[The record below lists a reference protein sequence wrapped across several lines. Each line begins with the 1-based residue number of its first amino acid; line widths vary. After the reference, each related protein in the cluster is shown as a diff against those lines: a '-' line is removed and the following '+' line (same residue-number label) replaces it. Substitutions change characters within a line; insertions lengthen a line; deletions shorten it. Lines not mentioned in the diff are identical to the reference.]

1 MGPEEAP
8 HPRSRGAG
16 RLPAREELVQ
26 PRRAARGRAGRAV
39 SFRDPDVLVLGAG
52 GVLGEAWMNA
62 VLAGIEQVSG
72 FDARRCDG
80 YVGTSAGSIV
90 AAALAGGLSPE
101 HRLGEL
107 PEQPAEDEE
116 PAGNGS
122 VAARTLPAG
131 VATAA
136 APVAALALPTMAPGG
151 AFVRRLALGRAP
163 RGTQSLR
170 GLGSRID
177 SMGSRWDGRLAV
189 AAVELESGRR
199 VMFGRDDAPEASV
212 GQAVEASCAIPT
224 YFRPVEIDGR
234 DYVDGGAWSP
244 TNMDAARV
252 SRGTQV
258 LCLNPTA
265 SIPAFGLGSRSV
277 ARVEAL
283 VLERR
288 GARVEIVSPD
298 EGSVDAIGPN
308 LMDPRR
314 RREVIAAGVAQG
326 RRLGA
331 A

>member
-1 MGPEEAP
+1 
-8 HPRSRGAG
+8 
-16 RLPAREELVQ
+16 
-26 PRRAARGRAGRAV
+26 V
-39 SFRDPDVLVLGAG
+39 SFRPPDVLVLGAG

-62 VLAGIEQVSG
+62 VLAGIEEVSG
-72 FDARRCDG
+72 FDARECEG

-90 AAALAGGLSPE
+90 GAALAGGLSPD
-101 HRLGEL
+101 HRLGTL
-107 PEQPAEDEE
+107 PEQPPADDAE
-116 PAGNGS
+116 PAGGDGGGVG
-122 VAARTLPAG
+122 VAQALRAG

-170 GLGSRID
+170 GLGSQID
-177 SMGSRWDGRLAV
+177 SMGARWDGRLAV

-199 VMFGRDDAPEASV
+199 VVFGQNGAPEATV

-224 YFRPVEIDGR
+224 YFRPVEIGGR

-252 SRGTQV
+252 RRGTRV

-265 SIPAFGLGSRSV
+265 SIPALGVASRSV

-288 GARVEIVSPD
+288 GARVRIVSPD
-298 EGSVDAIGPN
+298 DGSVGAIGPN
-308 LMDPRR
+308 LMDGRR
-314 RREVIAAGVAQG
+314 RRDVIAAGVAQG
-326 RRLGA
+326 RRLA
-331 A
+331 AA

>member
-1 MGPEEAP
+1 M
-8 HPRSRGAG
+8 
-16 RLPAREELVQ
+16 
-26 PRRAARGRAGRAV
+26 
-39 SFRDPDVLVLGAG
+39 SFRHPDVLVLGAG
-52 GVLGEAWMNA
+52 GLLGEAWMNA
-62 VLAGIEQVSG
+62 VLAGIEETSG
-72 FDARRCDG
+72 FDARDCDG
-80 YVGTSAGSIV
+80 YIGTSAGSIV
-90 AAALAGGLSPE
+90 GAALAGGLSPD

-107 PEQPAEDEE
+107 PEQPSPEEE
-116 PAGNGS
+116 PETLSDGGG
-122 VAARTLPAG
+122 VAQALRAG

-136 APVAALALPTMAPGG
+136 APVAALALPTIAPGG

-177 SMGSRWDGRLAV
+177 SMGARWDGRLAV

-199 VMFGRDDAPEASV
+199 VMFGSDGAPEATV

-224 YFRPVEIDGR
+224 YFRPVEIGGR

-252 SRGTQV
+252 KRGTQV

-288 GARVEIVSPD
+288 GAHVRIVSPD
-298 EGSVDAIGPN
+298 EGSIDAIGPN
-308 LMDPRR
+308 LMDGRR

-326 RRLGA
+326 RRLGSGR
-331 A
+331 

>member
-1 MGPEEAP
+1 
-8 HPRSRGAG
+8 
-16 RLPAREELVQ
+16 
-26 PRRAARGRAGRAV
+26 V
-39 SFRDPDVLVLGAG
+39 SFRHPEVLVLGAG

-62 VLAGIEQVSG
+62 VLAGMEEVSG
-72 FDARRCDG
+72 FDARECEG
-80 YVGTSAGSIV
+80 YIGTSAGSIV
-90 AAALAGGLSPE
+90 GAALAGGLSPD

-107 PEQPAEDEE
+107 PEQPAEESLS
-116 PAGNGS
+116 NGGG
-122 VAARTLPAG
+122 VAQALRSG
-131 VATAA
+131 VATVA
-136 APVAALALPTMAPGG
+136 APVAALALPTLAPGG

-177 SMGSRWDGRLAV
+177 SMGARWDGRLAV

-199 VMFGRDDAPEASV
+199 VMFGRDDAPDASV

-224 YFRPVEIDGR
+224 YFRPVEIGGR

-252 SRGTQV
+252 KRGTQV

-288 GARVEIVSPD
+288 GARVHIVSPD

-308 LMDPRR
+308 LMDGRR
-314 RREVIAAGVAQG
+314 RSDVIAAGVAQG
-326 RRLGA
+326 RRLA

>member
-1 MGPEEAP
+1 
-8 HPRSRGAG
+8 
-16 RLPAREELVQ
+16 
-26 PRRAARGRAGRAV
+26 V
-39 SFRDPDVLVLGAG
+39 SFRHPEVLVLGAG

-62 VLAGIEQVSG
+62 VLAGMEEVSG
-72 FDARRCDG
+72 FDARECEG
-80 YVGTSAGSIV
+80 YIGTSAGSIV
-90 AAALAGGLSPE
+90 GAALAGGLSPD

-107 PEQPAEDEE
+107 PEQPAEESLS
-116 PAGNGS
+116 NGGG
-122 VAARTLPAG
+122 VAQALRSG
-131 VATAA
+131 VATVA
-136 APVAALALPTMAPGG
+136 APVAALALPTLAPGG

-177 SMGSRWDGRLAV
+177 SMGARWDGRLAV

-199 VMFGRDDAPEASV
+199 VMFGRDDAPDASV

-224 YFRPVEIDGR
+224 YFRPVEIGGR

-252 SRGTQV
+252 KRGTQV

-288 GARVEIVSPD
+288 GARVQIVSPD
-298 EGSVDAIGPN
+298 DDSVDAIGPN
-308 LMDPRR
+308 LMDGRR
-314 RREVIAAGVAQG
+314 RRGVIAAGVAQG

-331 A
+331 AQRA